1 MNQDNS
7 RLREIQIF
15 KAAYQHKLNTSDSI
29 SECLILQE
37 HIDELTREE
46 KEILERFDVIT

>member
-15 KAAYQHKLNTSDSI
+15 KAAYNRKLNESDSI